1 MSLRVSD
8 GLFYDRPYFGQ
19 AGWFKLFHPEKVPSA
34 LERYQKEILR
44 VWGVLESVL
53 SEREWLVGDKCTI
66 ADLSFIA
73 CVQLAHS
80 ISGCPKTEV

>member
-44 VWGVLESVL
+44 VWGILESVL

-66 ADLSFIA
+66 ADLSFI
-73 CVQLAHS
+73 
-80 ISGCPKTEV
+80 P